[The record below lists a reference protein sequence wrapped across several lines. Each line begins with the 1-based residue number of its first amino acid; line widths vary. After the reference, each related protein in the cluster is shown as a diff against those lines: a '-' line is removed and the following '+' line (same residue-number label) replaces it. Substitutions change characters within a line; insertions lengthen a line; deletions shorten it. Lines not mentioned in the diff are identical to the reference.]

1 MFNVQVPLSAVN
13 GMHLAVELFSY

>member
-13 GMHLAVELFSY
+13 GMYLAVELFSY